1 MKLKL
6 YHARWSL
13 CSQMVRVAMAE
24 KGLSYESK
32 PIKLCDQYPE
42 AENLSLEYLAVNPKG
57 IVPSLEIDGEI
68 VTEST
73 NIIKRLN
80 ELSGEIDVDLW
91 PDDVDQDLLNAW
103 VADTTLTDGVPLGKT
118 LGTAIPPFS
127 IILINFMVK
136 KYLSFFQ
143 AIKVYWKH
151 PLRDRG
157 RFFLIMKF
165 FNIQKPVAESCYK
178 VLVNSLLDIEKHLKK
193 SGPFF
198 LGKFTHIDINLMC
211 CFHRLIDIRLDSLL
225 EMDELPNLKAYWNM
239 LKERESYKQGI
250 LNFYGEKEIGDVEE
264 LFGSDV
270 SMHLKPLTKMIQN
283 STDSL

>member
-1 MKLKL
+1 MSYQIKKMLRTIVVF
-6 YHARWSL
+6 API
-13 CSQMVRVAMAE
+13 VAA
-24 KGLSYESK
+24 L
-32 PIKLCDQYPE
+32 
-42 AENLSLEYLAVNPKG
+42 
-57 IVPSLEIDGEI
+57 
-68 VTEST
+68 
-73 NIIKRLN
+73 
-80 ELSGEIDVDLW
+80 
-91 PDDVDQDLLNAW
+91 AW
-103 VADTTLTDGVPLGKT
+103 VV
-118 LGTAIPPFS
+118 
-127 IILINFMVK
+127 
-136 KYLSFFQ
+136 
-143 AIKVYWKH
+143 
-151 PLRDRG
+151 
-157 RFFLIMKF
+157 

-225 EMDELPNLKAYWNM
+225 EMDELPNLKAYWSK

>member
-42 AENLSLEYLAVNPKG
+42 GENLSLEYLAVNPKG

-118 LGTAIPPFS
+118 L
-127 IILINFMVK
+127 
-136 KYLSFFQ
+136 
-143 AIKVYWKH
+143 
-151 PLRDRG
+151 
-157 RFFLIMKF
+157 
-165 FNIQKPVAESCYK
+165 
-178 VLVNSLLDIEKHLKK
+178 
-193 SGPFF
+193 
-198 LGKFTHIDINLMC
+198 
-211 CFHRLIDIRLDSLL
+211 
-225 EMDELPNLKAYWNM
+225 
-239 LKERESYKQGI
+239 
-250 LNFYGEKEIGDVEE
+250 
-264 LFGSDV
+264 
-270 SMHLKPLTKMIQN
+270 
-283 STDSL
+283 

>member
-127 IILINFMVK
+127 VILINFMVK

-165 FNIQKPVAESCYK
+165 FNIQKPVAARCYK
-178 VLVNSLLDIEKHLKK
+178 VLAKSLLDIEKNLEN
-193 SGPFF
+193 SGPYF
-198 LGKFTHIDINLMC
+198 LGKFSHIDINLMC
-211 CFHRLIDIRLDSLL
+211 CIHRLTDVRLEKILDI
-225 EMDELPNLKAYWNM
+225 EELPNTKKYWELLKSR
-239 LKERESYKQGI
+239 KSYQKCI
-250 LNFYGEKEIGDVEE
+250 LDFYGEREKGDIKDV
-264 LFGSDV
+264 FGSNV
-270 SMHLKPLTKMIQN
+270 SMHLEPLTSMIKRYK
-283 STDSL
+283 T